1 MAIVLPDVSE
11 QEWLKR
17 VLKDVN
23 NQTLKLFV
31 NDYTPVEGTLVAN
44 LTEMSTHGY
53 AAKTLDKTLWTIATV
68 SNVTSATHQQQTW
81 NFTNAASVTVYG
93 YYIVDAVTGTLLY
106 AERFTYPQ
114 VVTGTDTPIKLT
126 PIITQD

>member
-1 MAIVLPDVSE
+1 MALILPDVSE

-31 NDYTPVEGTLVAN
+31 NDLTPSEGTVVGSF
-44 LTEMSTHGY
+44 TEMSTHGY
-53 AAKTLDKTLWTIATV
+53 AAKTLDKTLWTIATA
-68 SNVTSATHQQQTW
+68 SGVTSATHQQQTW
-81 NFTNAASVTVYG
+81 SFTNATSVTVYG

-106 AERFTYPQ
+106 AERFTYAQ
-114 VVTGTDTPIKLT
+114 VVTGVDTPIKLT
-126 PIITQD
+126 PIIQQD